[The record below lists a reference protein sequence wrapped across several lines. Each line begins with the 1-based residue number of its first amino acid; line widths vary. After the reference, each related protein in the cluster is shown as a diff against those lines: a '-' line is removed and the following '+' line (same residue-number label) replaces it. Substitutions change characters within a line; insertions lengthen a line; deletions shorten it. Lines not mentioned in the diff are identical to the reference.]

1 MHPCQDSLE
10 HLKRSV
16 YISIVPKF
24 QVVYIK
30 KLDLCPIKSLV
41 VKLRKFL
48 KFCNSVKTAQLDSD
62 ILIMGNSISNAARP
76 GHVKALMSQ
85 SKVIP

>member
-41 VKLRKFL
+41 VKLRKSL
-48 KFCNSVKTAQLDSD
+48 KFCNSVKTTQLDSD
-62 ILIMGNSISNAARP
+62 NEKL
-76 GHVKALMSQ
+76 HLKCSQ
-85 SKVIP
+85 AWTCQST